1 MTERGDSPPLVSAQ
15 MVGSLRMGGAEH
27 LAVQIANARAA
38 DGDRSH
44 LYVLDGPGPLSA
56 KISPDVIVRHFEQ
69 QVAPPTRPWRCY
81 ASIRTG
87 YRQLMDSLT
96 ADGID
101 VLQTHLPGANF
112 WGLLLSV
119 AGRRTVIPTV
129 HSNREFDY
137 GEAVSL
143 PRAQGRRWAYRR
155 MLSRCAAVVAVSE
168 NVRKALLAELGLR
181 GRSPERLVVVPNGV
195 PIPEPLPAAER
206 ADVRARYDCAPDDFL
221 VLAAGRHCALKNYEA
236 LIDVIGLLRARDRAV
251 RLVLAGEGPLT
262 VDYRERADSLGLG
275 DRVCLPG
282 NLDDLPRVMQAA
294 DGFVISSRWEG
305 LSLVMLEAMA
315 CGLPVVGTR
324 IPGVEDLIDDGVSG
338 LLAVPDDVADL
349 ARAVTDLIDDPALR
363 DSCRIA
369 AREQVVRDF
378 SIDRVSRDLGELYWS
393 TLTRDR
399 TQ

>member
-1 MTERGDSPPLVSAQ
+1 MTGRGDGPPLASAQ

-38 DGDRSH
+38 AGDRSH
-44 LYVLDGPGPLSA
+44 LYILDGPGPLSA

-69 QVAPPTRPWRCY
+69 RVAPPSQPWRCFK
-81 ASIRTG
+81 SVRDG
-87 YRQLMDSLT
+87 YRSLLDT
-96 ADGID
+96 LAADGID

-143 PRAQGRRWAYRR
+143 PRAQGRRWAYRS

-168 NVRKALLAELGLR
+168 NVREALLAELSMR
-181 GRSPERLVVVPNGV
+181 GQCPERLVVVPNGV
-195 PIPEPLPAAER
+195 PVPEPLSAAER
-206 ADVRARYDCAPDDFL
+206 AVIRARYDCAPDDFL
-221 VLAAGRHCALKNYEA
+221 ILAAGRHCELKNYEA
-236 LIDVIGLLRARDRAV
+236 LIDVIGLLRDRGRNV

-262 VDYRERADSLGLG
+262 TGYRERLASLGLG
-275 DRVCLPG
+275 DRVYLPG
-282 NLDDLPRVMQAA
+282 NLDDLPQVMQAA

-305 LSLVMLEAMA
+305 LSMVMLEAMA

-324 IPGVEDLIDDGVSG
+324 VPGVEDLIDDGVSG
-338 LLAVPDDVADL
+338 LLAAPDDVEDL
-349 ARAVTDLIDDPALR
+349 VRAVSGLIDDPALR
-363 DSCRIA
+363 ERCLVA
-369 AREQVVRDF
+369 GREQVVRDY
-378 SIDRVSRDLGELYWS
+378 SIDRVSRDLGELYQR
-393 TLTRDR
+393 TLVRDV
-399 TQ
+399 TP